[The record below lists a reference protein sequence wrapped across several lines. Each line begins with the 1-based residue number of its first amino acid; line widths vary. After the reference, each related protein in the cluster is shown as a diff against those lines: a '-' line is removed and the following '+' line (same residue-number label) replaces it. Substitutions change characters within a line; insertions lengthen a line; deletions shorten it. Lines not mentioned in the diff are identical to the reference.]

1 MDNLRTGRIENLQAA
16 RRSPRFRF
24 VRGDVTDEPFLA
36 GVFEGERFRGV
47 LHLAALVSV
56 PESIH
61 EPALNFRLNLA
72 ATDVVARL
80 CLRYGCRRM
89 VFSSSAAV
97 YGDATSLP
105 IVESLRPQPL
115 SPYGAAKLA
124 SEDLLLGYHA
134 SYGLETVCFRYFNVY
149 GPRQDPSSPYSGV
162 LSIFSRRFR
171 GGLPVT
177 VYGNGEQ
184 TRDFISVHDVANANM
199 QALTADQALSG
210 VYNLCTGRGASLKQ
224 VLAVYFSA
232 YPQAPAVLYAERRP
246 GDILHSV
253 GDPRRTRDA
262 LGIEA
267 RTELPAGLAELI
279 DYEREA

>member
-1 MDNLRTGRIENLQAA
+1 VDNLRTGRLEYLQAA
-16 RRSPRFRF
+16 HHSPRFRF
-24 VRGDVTDEPFLA
+24 VRGDITDEPFLA
-36 GVFEGERFRGV
+36 GLFERERFRGV

-56 PESIH
+56 AESIR
-61 EPALNFRLNLA
+61 EPALNFHLNLA

-89 VFSSSAAV
+89 VFASSAAV
-97 YGDATSLP
+97 YGDATCLP
-105 IVESLRPQPL
+105 IVESLQPQPL

-134 SYGLETVCFRYFNVY
+134 SYGLETVCLRYFNVY
-149 GPRQDPSSPYSGV
+149 GPGQDPRSPYSEV

-184 TRDFISVHDVANANM
+184 TRDFVSVHDVATANM

-253 GDPRRTRDA
+253 GDPHRALEA

-267 RTELPAGLAELI
+267 RTELASGLRELI
-279 DYEREA
+279 DWEGEA